1 MFTMPQS
8 TRALLGTATCP
19 HRERAGSRGESPFVG
34 KTPGLLAQLNVL
46 DTSVMN
52 KKSSPSPM
60 AALLQLESSQ
70 HNASDCESAL
80 RELASRMMKI
90 IFLGGYLHNSSAGM
104 RQRRLPPQRPSK
116 RTAVSFSTSQRRD
129 RGGLKPHF
137 LEVLPGHRGNLMRG
151 MSILLCCRKSG
162 APPNPGKTNRCL

>member
-1 MFTMPQS
+1 MPAPRKS
-8 TRALLGTATCP
+8 RVSGRKPLCRENTRSSGSA
-19 HRERAGSRGESPFVG
+19 ERARHLGDE
-34 KTPGLLAQLNVL
+34 
-46 DTSVMN
+46 
-52 KKSSPSPM
+52 KKSPSPM

-104 RQRRLPPQRPSK
+104 RQRMLPPQRPSK

-151 MSILLCCRKSG
+151 MSILLSCCKSG
-162 APPNPGKTNRCL
+162 APPKLGKNDQMFMRNDLTFSLTVPK